1 MKKALAIALGLSLA
15 QSMPVQAQSAVS
27 APPQAT
33 VQEPTFDVYE
43 YVIEGNTV
51 LPSSVVERAVTPFM
65 GPARRFA
72 DLEQAETARFYRPV
86 GRAGRLFLEV
96 EASAFQMI

>member
-1 MKKALAIALGLSLA
+1 MSFISDAS
-15 QSMPVQAQSAVS
+15 
-27 APPQAT
+27 
-33 VQEPTFDVYE
+33 
-43 YVIEGNTV
+43 
-51 LPSSVVERAVTPFM
+51 PSSFAVAPGDIAAQQQFFATHVEPVSPRF
-65 GPARRFA
+65 FA